1 MKYEEHG
8 CIDINKLQE
17 IENQKIEEKMQKK
30 FKKGFTP
37 SHNVQKLISAKDLK
51 ITSRKVDW
59 IIDKIIERKNLILL
73 AGESSSGK
81 TSLMYAMASAIG
93 EGSKFLNTFSTIKGK
108 VLFIQAKIMLSNNYN
123 KKATQI
129 LKKIVK
135 SKDETYSPLSLFL
148 IIDKNLEIEEK
159 KVDEL
164 FDFILTINS
173 LDDEDKNL
181 IKLKKAIYIS
191 DKSDEKN
198 VLELLNPIINSDS
211 VWKEQSIKFLG
222 DYYFSLNEFQKAKQ
236 YYLTIVNEFEDNTF
250 SKEAKRK
257 LQLIK
262 ND

>member
-1 MKYEEHG
+1 M
-8 CIDINKLQE
+8 
-17 IENQKIEEKMQKK
+17 
-30 FKKGFTP
+30 
-37 SHNVQKLISAKDLK
+37 
-51 ITSRKVDW
+51 
-59 IIDKIIERKNLILL
+59 
-73 AGESSSGK
+73 
-81 TSLMYAMASAIG
+81 
-93 EGSKFLNTFSTIKGK
+93 
-108 VLFIQAKIMLSNNYN
+108 
-123 KKATQI
+123 
-129 LKKIVK
+129 
-135 SKDETYSPLSLFL
+135 
-148 IIDKNLEIEEK
+148 
-159 KVDEL
+159 

>member
-1 MKYEEHG
+1 MNQDYPEKKSFLQFLKS
-8 CIDINKLQE
+8 NKNIFIAISVIFISILMVFSWFE
-17 IENQKIEEKMQKK
+17 FNNATK
-30 FKKGFTP
+30 KKG
-37 SHNVQKLISAKDLK
+37 
-51 ITSRKVDW
+51 
-59 IIDKIIERKNLILL
+59 
-73 AGESSSGK
+73 
-81 TSLMYAMASAIG
+81 AS
-93 EGSKFLNTFSTIKGK
+93 EE
-108 VLFIQAKIMLSNNYN
+108 FIQAKIMLSNNDN

-159 KVDEL
+159 KVEEL

-198 VLELLNPIINSDS
+198 VLELLNPIINSES

-222 DYYFSLNEFQKAKQ
+222 DSYFSLNEFQKAKQ

>member
-1 MKYEEHG
+1 
-8 CIDINKLQE
+8 
-17 IENQKIEEKMQKK
+17 
-30 FKKGFTP
+30 
-37 SHNVQKLISAKDLK
+37 
-51 ITSRKVDW
+51 
-59 IIDKIIERKNLILL
+59 
-73 AGESSSGK
+73 
-81 TSLMYAMASAIG
+81 
-93 EGSKFLNTFSTIKGK
+93 
-108 VLFIQAKIMLSNNYN
+108 MLSNNDN

-159 KVDEL
+159 KVEEL

>member
-1 MKYEEHG
+1 
-8 CIDINKLQE
+8 
-17 IENQKIEEKMQKK
+17 
-30 FKKGFTP
+30 
-37 SHNVQKLISAKDLK
+37 
-51 ITSRKVDW
+51 
-59 IIDKIIERKNLILL
+59 
-73 AGESSSGK
+73 
-81 TSLMYAMASAIG
+81 
-93 EGSKFLNTFSTIKGK
+93 
-108 VLFIQAKIMLSNNYN
+108 MLSNNDN

-159 KVDEL
+159 KVEEL

-211 VWKEQSIKFLG
+211 VWKEQSVKFLG

>member
-1 MKYEEHG
+1 MNQDYPEKKSFLQLLKS
-8 CIDINKLQE
+8 NKNIFIAISVVFISILMVFSWFE
-17 IENQKIEEKMQKK
+17 FNNATK
-30 FKKGFTP
+30 KKG
-37 SHNVQKLISAKDLK
+37 
-51 ITSRKVDW
+51 
-59 IIDKIIERKNLILL
+59 
-73 AGESSSGK
+73 
-81 TSLMYAMASAIG
+81 AS
-93 EGSKFLNTFSTIKGK
+93 EE
-108 VLFIQAKIMLSNNYN
+108 FIQAKIMLSNNDN

-159 KVDEL
+159 KVEEL

-211 VWKEQSIKFLG
+211 VWKEQSVKFLG

>member
-1 MKYEEHG
+1 MNQDYQEKKSFLQFLKS
-8 CIDINKLQE
+8 NKNIFIAISVIFISILMVFSWFE
-17 IENQKIEEKMQKK
+17 FNNATK
-30 FKKGFTP
+30 KKG
-37 SHNVQKLISAKDLK
+37 
-51 ITSRKVDW
+51 
-59 IIDKIIERKNLILL
+59 
-73 AGESSSGK
+73 
-81 TSLMYAMASAIG
+81 AS
-93 EGSKFLNTFSTIKGK
+93 EE
-108 VLFIQAKIMLSNNYN
+108 FIQAKIMLSNNDN

-159 KVDEL
+159 KVEEL

-211 VWKEQSIKFLG
+211 VWKEQSVKFLG

>member
-1 MKYEEHG
+1 MNQDYPEKKSFLQFLKS
-8 CIDINKLQE
+8 NKNIFIAISVIFISILMDFSWFE
-17 IENQKIEEKMQKK
+17 FNNSTK
-30 FKKGFTP
+30 KKG
-37 SHNVQKLISAKDLK
+37 
-51 ITSRKVDW
+51 
-59 IIDKIIERKNLILL
+59 
-73 AGESSSGK
+73 
-81 TSLMYAMASAIG
+81 AS
-93 EGSKFLNTFSTIKGK
+93 EE
-108 VLFIQAKIMLSNNYN
+108 FIQAKIMLSNNDN

-159 KVDEL
+159 KVEEL

>member
-1 MKYEEHG
+1 MNQDYPEKKSFLQFLKS
-8 CIDINKLQE
+8 NKNIFIAISVIFISILMVFSWFE
-17 IENQKIEEKMQKK
+17 FNNATK
-30 FKKGFTP
+30 KKG
-37 SHNVQKLISAKDLK
+37 
-51 ITSRKVDW
+51 
-59 IIDKIIERKNLILL
+59 
-73 AGESSSGK
+73 
-81 TSLMYAMASAIG
+81 AS
-93 EGSKFLNTFSTIKGK
+93 EE
-108 VLFIQAKIMLSNNYN
+108 FIQAKIMLNNNDN

-159 KVDEL
+159 KVEEL